1 MIKSVFAETM
11 ETGNQLSCDQ
21 VVLRGSATQQVV
33 TAVAREV
40 ELQPDAQTWESGEW
54 ELAPKARAVAKAT
67 ATQTTQG

>member
-1 MIKSVFAETM
+1 M
-11 ETGNQLSCDQ
+11 ETVNQLSCDQ

-40 ELQPDAQTWESGEW
+40 ELPPDAQTWESGEL
-54 ELAPKARAVAKAT
+54 ELAPKANSVAKAT